1 MDQIANTPE
10 PPYYAVLF
18 TNIRAEDD
26 EGYAE
31 VAARV
36 LEAAFNQPGFLGIES
51 TRKEGGLGITVSYWA
66 DLDAVRQWKTQV
78 DHQEAQR
85 LGKKRW
91 YRDYR
96 IRVCKVERDY
106 RLEK

>member
-1 MDQIANTPE
+1 MDRIANTPE

-18 TNIRAEDD
+18 TTAPAKDD

-51 TRKEGGLGITVSYWA
+51 TRKKGGLGIIISYW
-66 DLDAVRQWKTQV
+66 DNLDAVRQWRSQV
-78 DHQEAQR
+78 DHKEAQR
-85 LGKKRW
+85 LGKERW
-91 YRDYR
+91 YRDYM